1 MFDIA
6 WSEIMLIAVVALVV
20 IGPKDLPKAIF
31 TLGKWVRKARVVARE
46 FQGHLDDMMREA
58 ELDELRR
65 EALKTREMNL
75 KKMMEDTVDPKNEL
89 RQAFDVGLDGH
100 AGSPAE
106 ADEKPAAPAAAAPAA
121 GSATSPAASPAT
133 VSSAP
138 PPAAVPA
145 PASSP
150 SSSPAPA
157 ISSTAPAETS
167 APDKQA

>member
-6 WSEIMLIAVVALVV
+6 WSEILLIAVVALVV

-46 FQGHLDDMMREA
+46 FQGHIDDMMREA

-100 AGSPAE
+100 AGSPPE
-106 ADEKPAAPAAAAPAA
+106 AGEKPAAPAAAPAVP
-121 GSATSPAASPAT
+121 SAAVSP
-133 VSSAP
+133 AP
-138 PPAAVPA
+138 PPSAVPS
-145 PASSP
+145 PA
-150 SSSPAPA
+150 SSPAPA
-157 ISSTAPAETS
+157 VSSTSPAETS